1 MQLTGP
7 GALGPPRDRDAAVDV
22 LRKAVELGVNHIDTA
37 QYYGPDVVNKVI
49 RES

>member
-1 MQLTGP
+1 MHLTGA

-22 LRKAVELGVNHIDTA
+22 LRKAVELGVNHLDTA
-37 QYYGPDVVNKVI
+37 QYYGADVVNKVI